1 MLQFGRSIP
10 GAVGVA
16 GGDGRP
22 SEVDEEGVGE
32 PRVRQFSGQAI
43 DGRRSHGEQTTWVP
57 DFVLCRVAQLVEG
70 RGRPARAGDR
80 YLAVF
85 LVDGKIHVLDNQC
98 AHVGSP
104 LDAGP
109 VIDGAVRCPWHG
121 WAYDL
126 ETGTHL
132 TAFGPR
138 PGIEVYP
145 VSVNDRGEVQVSIA
159 ERVGD

>member
-1 MLQFGRSIP
+1 MQFGRPCASGRRI
-10 GAVGVA
+10 AI
-16 GGDGRP
+16 GDGGA
-22 SEVDEEGVGE
+22 SEIDEQGMGESGVG
-32 PRVRQFSGQAI
+32 QFPGQAI

-85 LVDGKIHVLDNQC
+85 LVDGKIHVVENQC

-126 ETGTHL
+126 ETGALL

-138 PGIEVYP
+138 PGIDVYP
-145 VSVNDRGEVQVSIA
+145 ALVNDAGEVQVSIA